1 MKNNNSSSS
10 LDFSYYE
17 KSEDNEK
24 KIEVHATGL
33 PAVIASREFST
44 VLGTCFCQLKSK
56 LILRNHIWLCDFIR
70 YGEIFLNLILAL
82 VDLFKYIYFIG
93 VFFGFN
99 KVRFFWIE
107 KTL

>member
-24 KIEVHATGL
+24 KIEVHAKGF
-33 PAVIASREFST
+33 PAVIASQKFST

-56 LILRNHIWLCDFIR
+56 SILRNQMWLCNLVR
-70 YGEIFLNLILAL
+70 YGEIILNLILVL
-82 VDLFKYIYFIG
+82 VDLSKYIYYMEVI
-93 VFFGFN
+93 FGFN
-99 KVRFFWIE
+99 KVRFVWIT
-107 KTL
+107 KPI